1 MSHCRFCTERLY
13 STYEDRRSPLIVHV
27 ARWTFTFV
35 LLHNLSAMASYGATV
50 AVSVGVNKPGFEGV
64 DIEDAT
70 IVHQER
76 ETEKPIPII

>member
-1 MSHCRFCTERLY
+1 MSHFRFCTERLY

-35 LLHNLSAMASYGATV
+35 LLHNLAAMASYGATV
-50 AVSVGVNKPGFEGV
+50 AVSVRPGFEGI
-64 DIEDAT
+64 DLADAT

-76 ETEKPIPII
+76 KIFDTFI